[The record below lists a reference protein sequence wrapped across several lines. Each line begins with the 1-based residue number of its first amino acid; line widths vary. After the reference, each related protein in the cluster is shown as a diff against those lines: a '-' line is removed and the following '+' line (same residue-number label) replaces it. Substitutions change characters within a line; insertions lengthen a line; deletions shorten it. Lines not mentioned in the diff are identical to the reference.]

1 MNEKNKSEL
10 IIVGGANGSGK
21 TTFAREI
28 VTQTGIEYLG
38 ADEIAAELNPAAPET
53 VATEAARIFSRRF
66 SEYLNSGESVL
77 VESTLS
83 GLSLKKF
90 LRKAKENNYSV
101 SIFFIYLDSVELC
114 IKRIESSVAKGGHS
128 VPSKDVMRRFPR
140 SNINFWHDYRKLADD
155 WFLFFNAGDS
165 YEQIADGDANG
176 VIIFDDE
183 RYERWLK
190 MGESKTVA

>member
-10 IIVGGANGSGK
+10 IIGGGANGSGK
-21 TTFAREI
+21 TTFARE
-28 VTQTGIEYLG
+28 VVAQTGIGYLG

-53 VATEAARIFSRRF
+53 VAIEAARMFSRRF
-66 SEYLNSGESVL
+66 EEHLNFGESVL

-90 LRKAKENNYSV
+90 LRTAREHNYIVSV
-101 SIFFIYLDSVELC
+101 FFIYLDSVELC
-114 IKRIESSVAKGGHS
+114 IKRIEARVAKGGHF
-128 VPSKDVMRRFPR
+128 VLTEDVRRRFPR
-140 SNINFWHDYRKLADD
+140 SNRNFWHIYRKLADD

-165 YEQIADGDANG
+165 YEQIANGDENG
-176 VIIFDDE
+176 VIIYDEE

-190 MGESKTVA
+190 IVESETAR